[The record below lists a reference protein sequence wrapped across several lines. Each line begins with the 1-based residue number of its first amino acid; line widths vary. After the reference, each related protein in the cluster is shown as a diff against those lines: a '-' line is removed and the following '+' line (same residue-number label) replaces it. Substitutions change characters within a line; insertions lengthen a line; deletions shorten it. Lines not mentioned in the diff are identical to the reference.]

1 MCVCLYVCLPV
12 YVYVRV
18 CVFLFACLFDC
29 VSLCLCFIGCE
40 YSLALNRVVVVSSE
54 LLAFCFLDEC
64 IRTGSAFVWVSL
76 SMSHLLLAQI
86 MQVNATTLRII
97 RVARCLMLPCTACSS
112 ATSCKDCMS
121 LSGSA
126 DCFWLSAFSDPIIGQ
141 GGVCVGA
148 TDGLTLR
155 YPFYTPNMGCTP
167 ASLCVSSN
175 GVCASSRVRKQCS
188 YATTTSCQK
197 CVTSGCFWQSNFIS
211 TCVVIFARSRV
222 CLCVCM
228 CVSGVWMRVL

>member
-1 MCVCLYVCLPV
+1 
-12 YVYVRV
+12 
-18 CVFLFACLFDC
+18 
-29 VSLCLCFIGCE
+29 
-40 YSLALNRVVVVSSE
+40 
-54 LLAFCFLDEC
+54 
-64 IRTGSAFVWVSL
+64 
-76 SMSHLLLAQI
+76 
-86 MQVNATTLRII
+86 MQVSATTLRII

-155 YPFYTPNMGCTP
+155 YPFYTPNQGCTP
-167 ASLCVSSN
+167 ASLCVSSA

-222 CLCVCM
+222 RLCVCM
-228 CVSGVWMRVL
+228 CVQVFGCVCCVRLYVVFLRACMFAYCALLSVCDANSPHQLIRCVGGFDQWQMRVSWV